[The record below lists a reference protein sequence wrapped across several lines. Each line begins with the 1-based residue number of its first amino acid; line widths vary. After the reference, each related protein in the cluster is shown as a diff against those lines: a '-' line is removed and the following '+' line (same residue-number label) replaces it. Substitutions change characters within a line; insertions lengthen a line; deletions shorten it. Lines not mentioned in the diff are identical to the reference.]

1 MNEHK
6 SLTNFT
12 VLIIYGVFIILII
25 VSLMI
30 GTRYYYQVSQ
40 NNIEDTYLRSSMSY
54 LSNKIRNNEITNGIK
69 IEEHEQVNCL
79 VIDNLTNKTYLYVY
93 DGYLREYSLTTE
105 GTFIPSI
112 GDKIT
117 KMDAIAYKLDQN
129 ILTITL
135 NKDNGEKEMVLS
147 LRCDHD

>member
-6 SLTNFT
+6 SLTDFT
-12 VLIIYGVFIILII
+12 VLIIYGLFIILII

-30 GTRYYYQVSQ
+30 GTRYYYQVSKI
-40 NNIEDTYLRSSMSY
+40 NAEDTY
-54 LSNKIRNNEITNGIK
+54 LSNKIRNNETANSIK
-69 IEEHEQVNCL
+69 VEEHEKVNCL

-93 DGYLREYSLTTE
+93 EEYLREYNLTTE
-105 GTFIPSI
+105 GTFIPSV

-117 KMDAIAYKLDQN
+117 KMDAITYKLNQN

-135 NKDNGEKEMVLS
+135 SKNNDDKEMVLS

>member
-6 SLTNFT
+6 SLTDFT
-12 VLIIYGVFIILII
+12 VLIIYGLFIILII

-30 GTRYYYQVSQ
+30 GTRYYYQVSKI
-40 NNIEDTYLRSSMSY
+40 NAEDTYLRSTVSY
-54 LSNKIRNNEITNGIK
+54 LSNKIRNNETANSIK
-69 IEEHEQVNCL
+69 VEEHEKVNCL

-93 DGYLREYSLTTE
+93 EEYLREYNLTTE
-105 GTFIPSI
+105 GTFIPSV

-117 KMDAIAYKLDQN
+117 KMDAITYKLNQN

-135 NKDNGEKEMVLS
+135 SKNNDDKEMVLS

>member
-12 VLIIYGVFIILII
+12 VLIIYGLFIILII

-30 GTRYYYQVSQ
+30 GISYYNQVSKM
-40 NNIEDTYLRSSMSY
+40 NTEDTYLRSTVSY
-54 LSNKIRNNEITNGIK
+54 LSNKIRSNETTNSIK
-69 IEEHEQVNCL
+69 IEDHEQVNCL

-93 DGYLREYSLTTE
+93 EGYLREYNLTTQ

-112 GDKIT
+112 GDKIS
-117 KMDAIAYKLDQN
+117 KMDMISFILDQDV
-129 ILTITL
+129 LTITL
-135 NKDNGEKEMVLS
+135 SKDNDQQEMTLS